1 MMTNDHR
8 KIRNH
13 LRALLLLPIPALLM
27 TVAFTA
33 LAPQENS
40 LQPISRD
47 LMVALADSFA
57 RFEWSPTR
65 PEHLTASCEQEKPY
79 GSDWELNETV
89 VGLPYDW
96 GGMDDPDVFVHK
108 LGEGQAA
115 GSHSWHGP
123 TACTTGMDCSGY
135 VGYLWG
141 VRDPAKKKS
150 TRSLYDIAVKPSYAA
165 TGDWF
170 QHLKPGDALNK
181 PGSHVVLFAGYR
193 PDGNPIVY
201 EANGSAGRVI
211 KNDWS
216 TWARY
221 NGYEP
226 LEYAGVI
233 QN

>member
-1 MMTNDHR
+1 MTNDR
-8 KIRNH
+8 RQ
-13 LRALLLLPIPALLM
+13 LRSHTQTLLLPLIASILITGALTA
-27 TVAFTA
+27 TV
-33 LAPQENS
+33 QESDS
-40 LQPISRD
+40 LEPISRD
-47 LMVALADSFA
+47 RMLALADSFA
-57 RFEWSPTR
+57 HFEWSPTR
-65 PEHLTASCEQEKPY
+65 PEHLTASCDQEQPY
-79 GSDWELNETV
+79 ASDWEVNERV

-96 GGMDDPDVFVHK
+96 GGMDDPDVFLRK
-108 LGEGQAA
+108 LDEGQAA
-115 GSHSWHGP
+115 GSHSWHGS
-123 TACTTGMDCSGY
+123 TACTAGMDCSGY
-135 VGYLWG
+135 VGYIWG

-170 QHLKPGDALNK
+170 QQLKPGDALNK

-201 EANGSAGRVI
+201 EANGSAGKVI

-226 LEYAGVI
+226 LEYGGVV